1 MASDERD
8 TDPVAGSLYRVGD
21 RWAERAPTH
30 CTNGHPLVAG
40 SVLVGSRAC
49 SCERGHH
56 RTHQCQRCNLVRFTP
71 ELGATCSDASFDSR
85 AARSRPAIVD
95 NRGHEQQ

>member
-21 RWAERAPTH
+21 RWAERAPSR

-49 SCERGHH
+49 SCDRGHH
-56 RTHQCQRCNLVRFTP
+56 RTHQCERCGVVLFTP
-71 ELGATCSDASFDSR
+71 ELRNSCSDASFDSR
-85 AARSRPAIVD
+85 AARTQSPVVD
-95 NRGHEQQ
+95 NRRHEQQ